1 MIGGCE
7 RGFRSPDER
16 SESGMQR
23 HTVPDIASLI
33 RATTLNLPRGWPS
46 NVPLAAGAGAIDG
59 GTGAGLASGFDS
71 WHLFFCQASSA
82 SFDWPRN
89 AM

>member
-7 RGFRSPDER
+7 RESRSPV
-16 SESGMQR
+16 SEATIR
-23 HTVPDIASLI
+23 AHTSRIRSLI
-33 RATTLNLPRGWPS
+33 GLRHSNSRAAFDALG
-46 NVPLAAGAGAIDG
+46 GAGAIDG